1 MLLLHART
9 GYAIPQ
15 IAWWAVTRRT
25 TQTTETA
32 KIGGWALARDNT
44 VIAGLEYGMEL
55 CDLNSITEKCLY
67 MYFILNDTCMP
78 LSQPGIGLRAH
89 LGTAAL
95 NAAQVITLLS
105 NPSNIHPPV
114 GGNTPPHL
122 LPTRDTIFPGA
133 GDLGH
138 LREES
143 IPGP

>member
-1 MLLLHART
+1 
-9 GYAIPQ
+9 
-15 IAWWAVTRRT
+15 
-25 TQTTETA
+25 
-32 KIGGWALARDNT
+32 
-44 VIAGLEYGMEL
+44 
-55 CDLNSITEKCLY
+55 
-67 MYFILNDTCMP
+67 MP

-114 GGNTPPHL
+114 GGTPSHL
-122 LPTRDTIFPGA
+122 VLTRDTIFPGA
-133 GDLGH
+133 GNLGH